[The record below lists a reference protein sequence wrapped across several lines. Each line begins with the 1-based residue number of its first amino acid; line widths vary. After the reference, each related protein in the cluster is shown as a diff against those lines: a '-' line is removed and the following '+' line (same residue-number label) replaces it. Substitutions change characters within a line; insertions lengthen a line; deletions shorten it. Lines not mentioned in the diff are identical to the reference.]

1 MRHNI
6 STYLKDIVAVA
17 LLTAFFTSCAGNDF
31 DWLIGTPINVVA
43 TTQPVTR
50 AGDNIQSVN
59 FDNGAEINAYYN
71 IIGGESIGNVPT
83 ILTAAAADNNGKNR
97 LTPDTQ
103 PYYPQEGTIDIMAL
117 YPKERANK
125 DMTSFYVES
134 DQREESNYKL
144 SDMMWAGVTELAKTS
159 EDVNLQFTHFMA
171 KMSVTVT
178 GEEGVRIE
186 AISLQNI
193 VRTVDISSL
202 SAASCTLSAVDENGN
217 KEEILLAS
225 TEATELEN
233 TLSGS
238 GLFPGQTISGN
249 FIKVKTNYGDAYF
262 SLINKEFVGGHE
274 YSASLVVSRQ
284 EIGFVTTITDWANNG
299 GSIAVPPGSSAG
311 LKIAAIPDQPYDGT
325 AKTPALTI
333 TYSPNDELKSQI
345 GDTQTGTYEL
355 VANKDYTAEYFNNTN
370 QGTAVVIITGQ
381 KSPDRRGSMEA
392 LANVIAGIRSMTSF
406 NITAATGNLE
416 YPATTKT
423 VEYDYNSTVDHTLNT
438 HNGDGTIT
446 YSSSDETVADVTN
459 SGVVTI
465 RKAGT
470 TRITASMANDG
481 NYSAST
487 AYYDLTVKKRSL
499 RFNNTVG
506 RVAASIPS
514 IPAGTKVTYS
524 GQPHKPAVIIKDKGR
539 TLQEGLHY
547 TYSVVN
553 NTNVGTATITIKGA
567 GDNYSDADTAAVY
580 LTFEIDKRTPT
591 ITGFEGSEV
600 KLAKGHD
607 YTRRAKSDYGSITYT
622 AEPSGFVTV
631 SSDGIVTATNTGS
644 NHASQTVTIYATVP
658 ETDNL
663 KSVSASYPLT
673 VVESAWTYSYTGG
686 VQEWTCPIS
695 GFWQL
700 EAMGAKGGTTDSFE
714 GGNGADIGGM
724 VYVKEGQKLYIYVGQ
739 GAPQTTGTNG
749 NSVIWNGGGRYT
761 GSTASSATSRFTSGG
776 GATDFSLNNG
786 TWDSDTH
793 LNSRIL
799 VAGGGG
805 GALYYKVSNSNLT
818 TGAGG
823 AGGGE
828 SSFSRAEYDGE
839 QAIGGNNP
847 GGGGTLSSGGIVAV
861 AGKMGNNGK
870 FGNGGNYGGTLS
882 GGAGGGGWFGG
893 ASGCQ
898 DGTVLGAGGG
908 GSSFIYN
915 TANLATAATGGF
927 NYNLQVPVSDSNF
940 FVKTKAEVEADPT
953 RIWLEIIP
961 TILVAGGSADVNGQ
975 ARLTYISAE

>member
-1 MRHNI
+1 MRNMRYRI
-6 STYLKDIVAVA
+6 LTR
-17 LLTAFFTSCAGNDF
+17 LLTAGAMTLSALHLVSCASNDF

-43 TTQPVTR
+43 TTQSLTR
-50 AGDNIQSVN
+50 ASDNIQSVN

-71 IIGGESIGNVPT
+71 ITGGESIGNVPT
-83 ILTAAAADNNGKNR
+83 ILTAAAADNDGKNR

-125 DMTSFYVES
+125 DMNSFYVES

-238 GLFPGQTISGN
+238 GLFPGQNISGN
-249 FIKVKTNYGDAYF
+249 FIKVTTNYGNAYF
-262 SLINKEFVGGHE
+262 SVTDKTFVGGHE

-333 TYSPNDELKSQI
+333 TYSPNDELKSSI

-355 VANKDYTAEYFNNTN
+355 VENKDYTAEYFNNIN

-381 KSPDRRGSMEA
+381 KSPDRRDNMEA
-392 LANVIAGIRSMTSF
+392 LANVISGIRSMTSF

-416 YPATTKT
+416 YPAATKT
-423 VEYDYNSTVDHTLNT
+423 VEYDYNTTVDHTLNT

-481 NYSAST
+481 NYSASS
-487 AYYDLTVKKRSL
+487 AYYDLTVTPRSL
-499 RFNNTVG
+499 KNHSTGDNPDVTATL
-506 RVAASIPS
+506 AA
-514 IPAGTKVTYS
+514 YS
-524 GQPHKPAVIIKDKGR
+524 FPYNGEAYAPAVVVKDKGR
-539 TLQEGLHY
+539 TLQEGKHY
-547 TYSVVN
+547 TYSVIN
-553 NTNVGTATITIKGA
+553 NTNVGTATITIKGM
-567 GDNYSDADTAAVY
+567 DNYSAADGDAITVNFTITA
-580 LTFEIDKRTPT
+580 ITPT
-591 ITGFEGSEV
+591 ITIDNSAV
-600 KLAKGHD
+600 SLPKGQSM
-607 YTRRAKSDYGSITYT
+607 TRRATSNYGTVTYS
-622 AEPSGFVTV
+622 ASPAGYVDI
-631 SSDGIVTATNTGS
+631 SSEGVVKATNTGA
-644 NHASQTVTIYATVP
+644 NHAAQTVTITA
-658 ETDNL
+658 
-663 KSVSASYPLT
+663 SVSVDGANGNWTTASTTYELT
-673 VVESAWTYSYTGG
+673 VVESEWSYTYSSGQRQT
-686 VQEWTCPIS
+686 WICPID
-695 GFWQL
+695 GVYEL
-700 EAMGAKGGTTDSFE
+700 EAMGAQGTTTDGFT
-714 GGNGADIGGM
+714 GGRGADVAGQVFI
-724 VYVKEGQKLYIYVGQ
+724 KKGQKLYIYLGQ
-739 GAPQTTGTNG
+739 GG
-749 NSVIWNGGGRYT
+749 SVRNTSYTFNGGGYYS
-761 GSTASSATSRFTSGG
+761 GSTGDGTTARFAGGG
-776 GATDFSLNNG
+776 GATDFALKEAN
-786 TWDSDTH
+786 WDSDDH
-793 LNSRIL
+793 LYSRIL

-805 GALYYKVSNSNLT
+805 GALYYASGST
-818 TGAGG
+818 IYIGG
-823 AGGGE
+823 GGSGGGE
-828 SSFSRAEYDGE
+828 GTDENGHADYVGE
-839 QAIGGNNP
+839 TGYAGSLP
-847 GGGGTLSSGGIVAV
+847 GRGGTLSAGGVVTSGGSNGN
-861 AGKMGNNGK
+861 AGSFGKGGHFNGSMSV
-870 FGNGGNYGGTLS
+870 GL
-882 GGAGGGGWFGG
+882 GGGGWFGG
-893 ASGCQ
+893 ASGSQ
-898 DGTVLGAGGG
+898 GGRQGSGGG

-915 TANLATAATGGF
+915 AANLAAAAAGGF
-927 NYNLQVPVSDSNF
+927 TYTLQFPSSDNYFDSS
-940 FVKTKAEVEADPT
+940 
-953 RIWLEIIP
+953 LEITP
-961 TILVAGGSADVNGQ
+961 TILVTGGSPDVNGQ
-975 ARLTYISAE
+975 ARITYKSAE

>member
-1 MRHNI
+1 MMINNI
-6 STYLKDIVAVA
+6 RDKGKMCNMKYRTLTWLLKAGTMILSVLHLV
-17 LLTAFFTSCAGNDF
+17 SCASNDF

-71 IIGGESIGNVPT
+71 ITGGESIGNVPT

-238 GLFPGQTISGN
+238 GLFPGQNISGN
-249 FIKVKTNYGDAYF
+249 FIKVTTNYGDAYF
-262 SLINKEFVGGHE
+262 SVTDKTFVGGHE

-284 EIGFVTTITDWANNG
+284 DIGFVTTITDWANNG

-325 AKTPALTI
+325 AKIPALTI

-355 VANKDYTAEYFNNTN
+355 VENKDYTAEYFNNTN

-381 KSPDRRGSMEA
+381 KSPDRTDNMVA

-423 VEYDYNSTVDHTLNT
+423 VEYDYNTTVDHTLNT

-487 AYYDLTVKKRSL
+487 AYYDLTVTPRSL
-499 RFNNTVG
+499 KNHSTGDNPDVTATL
-506 RVAASIPS
+506 AA
-514 IPAGTKVTYS
+514 YS
-524 GQPHKPAVIIKDKGR
+524 FPYNGEAYAPAVVVKDKGR
-539 TLQEGLHY
+539 TLQEGKHY
-547 TYSVVN
+547 TYSVTN
-553 NTNVGTATITIKGA
+553 NTNVGTATITIKGM
-567 GDNYSDADTAAVY
+567 DNYSAADGDAITVNFTITA
-580 LTFEIDKRTPT
+580 ITPT
-591 ITGFEGSEV
+591 ITIDNSAV
-600 KLAKGHD
+600 LLPKGQSM
-607 YTRRAKSDYGSITYT
+607 TRRATSNYGTVTYS
-622 AEPSGFVTV
+622 ASPAGYVDI
-631 SSDGIVTATNTGS
+631 SSDGVVKATNTGA
-644 NHASQTVTIYATVP
+644 NHAAQTVTITA
-658 ETDNL
+658 
-663 KSVSASYPLT
+663 SVSVDGANGNWTTASTTYELT
-673 VVESAWTYSYTGG
+673 VVESEWSYTYSAGQKHT
-686 VQEWTCPIS
+686 WTCPID
-695 GFWQL
+695 GVYEL
-700 EAMGAKGGTTDSFE
+700 EAMGAQGATTDAFN
-714 GGNGADIGGM
+714 GGRGADVAGQVFI
-724 VYVKEGQKLYIYVGQ
+724 KKGQKLYIYLGQ
-739 GAPQTTGTNG
+739 GG
-749 NSVIWNGGGRYT
+749 SVRNTSYTFNGGGYYS
-761 GSTASSATSRFTSGG
+761 GSTGNDVTSRFAGGG
-776 GATDFSLNNG
+776 GATDFALKDAN
-786 TWDSDTH
+786 WDSTDH
-793 LNSRIL
+793 LYSRIL

-805 GALYYKVSNSNLT
+805 GALYYANGSTLFV
-818 TGAGG
+818 GG
-823 AGGGE
+823 GGSGGGE
-828 SSFSRAEYDGE
+828 GTDENGNVDYVGE
-839 QAIGGNNP
+839 IGYAGSLP
-847 GGGGTLSSGGIVAV
+847 GKGGTLSAGGTVTSGGSNGN
-861 AGKMGNNGK
+861 AGSFGKGGHFNGTISI
-870 FGNGGNYGGTLS
+870 GC
-882 GGAGGGGWFGG
+882 GGGGWFGG
-893 ASGCQ
+893 ASGSQ
-898 DGTVLGAGGG
+898 GGRQGSGGG

-915 TANLATAATGGF
+915 AANLAAAAAGGF
-927 NYNLQVPVSDSNF
+927 TYTLQFPSSDNYFDSS
-940 FVKTKAEVEADPT
+940 
-953 RIWLEIIP
+953 LEITP
-961 TILVAGGSADVNGQ
+961 TILVTGGSPDVNGQ
-975 ARLTYISAE
+975 ARITYKSAE